1 MSHQMVD
8 CNYTTFDKL
17 FNSCDIHHRGII
29 QHTIVNYILEQ
40 IGSTHRV
47 TLPHTRIM
55 FNELF
60 MTVGEF
66 CLGEF
71 NQYSPNE
78 TLSTFL
84 ELDTDGDGFISLVD
98 LYRAVEFLG
107 VSQDETLRLYLRLN
121 IGESHQG
128 ISFEDF
134 LVCVGV

>member
-1 MSHQMVD
+1 
-8 CNYTTFDKL
+8 
-17 FNSCDIHHRGII
+17 
-29 QHTIVNYILEQ
+29 
-40 IGSTHRV
+40 
-47 TLPHTRIM
+47 
-55 FNELF
+55 